1 MNSNPPL
8 LMNWLRVCARSL
20 LGDCYLYETFKDFR
34 TKVKPRQG
42 RQMILVK
49 CVYIIMKGCLIV
61 GDWTPSTESFDNEEN
76 MIFTNKVHDFHYTR
90 NVVDVP

>member
-1 MNSNPPL
+1 
-8 LMNWLRVCARSL
+8 MNWLRVCARSL

-34 TKVKPRQG
+34 TKVKPGQG
-42 RQMILVK
+42 RKMILVK

-61 GDWTPSTESFDNEEN
+61 GDWTSSTESFDNEEN

>member
-1 MNSNPPL
+1 M
-8 LMNWLRVCARSL
+8 RTITT
-20 LGDCYLYETFKDFR
+20 GDCYLYETFKDFR
-34 TKVKPRQG
+34 TKVKPRQ
-42 RQMILVK
+42 RRNDFSQVCLH
-49 CVYIIMKGCLIV
+49 YNEGCLIV

>member
-20 LGDCYLYETFKDFR
+20 LGDCHLYQTFKDFR
-34 TKVKPRQG
+34 TNVKPRKR

-49 CVYIIMKGCLIV
+49 FVYIIMKGCLIV

-90 NVVDVP
+90 NVVDIP

>member
-1 MNSNPPL
+1 
-8 LMNWLRVCARSL
+8 
-20 LGDCYLYETFKDFR
+20 
-34 TKVKPRQG
+34 
-42 RQMILVK
+42 MILVK